1 MEQEFESIEG
11 FESEE
16 TARKLPLGWLI
27 FYLGLI
33 AWGIFYLVM
42 YSPSISGWSQV
53 AEYEETMGK

>member
-11 FESEE
+11 LESRE
-16 TARKLPLGWLI
+16 TERKLPLGWLLL
-27 FYLGLI
+27 FWGLI

-53 AEYEETMGK
+53 AEYEETTGK